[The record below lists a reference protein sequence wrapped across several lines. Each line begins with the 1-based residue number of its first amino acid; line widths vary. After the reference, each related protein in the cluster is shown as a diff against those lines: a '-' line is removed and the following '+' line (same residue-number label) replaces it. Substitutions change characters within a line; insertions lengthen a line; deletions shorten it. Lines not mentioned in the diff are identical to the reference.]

1 MEYVDFTTNFPFGN
15 PLLFL
20 AFLAQ
25 VITETISTKDRNQPV
40 DIFKILNNAAGGR
53 IGLPVDAEQP
63 KTLASWWLFTLSSA
77 IASLSMKNCRS
88 LNITFNIYP

>member
-1 MEYVDFTTNFPFGN
+1 MECIDFTTNFPFGN

-40 DIFKILNNAAGGR
+40 DIFKAITDAVGER
-53 IGLPVDAEQP
+53 MGLPVDA
-63 KTLASWWLFTLSSA
+63 K
-77 IASLSMKNCRS
+77 
-88 LNITFNIYP
+88 